1 MSSGF
6 VSGGTADA
14 PVKRDQEWLQAQ
26 ADLEAAR
33 LAKAQAA
40 AQAASGRGLFETLQ
54 ANKGILTHHQLTKN
68 SFMLRTKADHVAF
81 A

>member
-40 AQAASGRGLFETLQ
+40 VQAASGRGLFETLQ
-54 ANKGILTHHQLTKN
+54 ANKGIPTLSSPSNLTSTT
-68 SFMLRTKADHVAF
+68 RAKADHVVLA
-81 A
+81 